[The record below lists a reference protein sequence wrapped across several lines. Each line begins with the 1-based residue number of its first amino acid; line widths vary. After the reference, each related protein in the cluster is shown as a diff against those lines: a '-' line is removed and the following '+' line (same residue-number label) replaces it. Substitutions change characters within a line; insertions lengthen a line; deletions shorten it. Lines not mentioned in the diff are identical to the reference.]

1 MFVPPPPPPYQ
12 LPTSVVELSVRCDS
26 LADMDVLSKSDP
38 ICVLSLQQGQ
48 GWKEMGRTER
58 IQDSL
63 SPAWQ
68 KKFVMDYKFEER
80 QQLRFTVYDVD
91 SASTELEDHDYLGY
105 LEVSLAE
112 VVASQSRG
120 FSRKLSGRGGT
131 IHILSEEL
139 SSNKEEVTFNF
150 YAQKLDKKDFFG
162 KSDPYLEVSR
172 STESGQYAVIHRT
185 EVVMNNLNPQ
195 WKQFSLP
202 VRTLCNG
209 DYQRDLLFSVFDW
222 DSDGEHDFIGSFH
235 TNLDTLKAG
244 PGPGNYYDCINEKK
258 RAKKGSKYRNSGLVF
273 LQDIS
278 IVTVPSFLDYIQGG
292 TQVNFT
298 VAVDFTGS
306 NGHPQDYQSLHYND
320 PSGQPNQYV
329 TAIRAVGEIIQ
340 DYDHDKQFPA
350 LGFGAKIPPNWSVSH
365 EFYLNLS
372 TSSPFCEGVEG
383 ILAAYYNSL
392 QAVQLYGP
400 TNFSP
405 VINHVAKFASAYQ
418 VDPSQYFVLLII
430 TDGIITD
437 IDATKAA
444 IIKASSLPISIIIIG
459 VGDADFTEM
468 NALDSDDRLLR
479 HGDLVAKRD
488 IVQFV
493 ELRQFV
499 SGSYWSK
506 DLLAKNILA
515 EIPAQ
520 LSSWMKMKGF
530 KPTPANS
537 TNQFNQ
543 GNFQTPS

>member
-1 MFVPPPPPPYQ
+1 MFVSPQPPPPFQ
-12 LPTSVVELSVRCDS
+12 LPTSVLELSVRCED
-26 LADMDVLSKSDP
+26 LADMDVLSRSDP
-38 ICVLSLQQGQ
+38 VCVLSLQQGSA
-48 GWKEMGRTER
+48 WLELGRTER

-63 SPAWQ
+63 SPSWQ
-68 KKFVMDYKFEER
+68 KKFVIDYKFEER
-80 QQLRFTVYDVD
+80 QQLRFAVYDVD
-91 SASTELEDHDYLGY
+91 SDSAQLENHDFLGY

-120 FSRKLSGRGGT
+120 FSRKLMGRGGK

-172 STESGQYAVIHRT
+172 STEAGQYAVVHRT

-209 DYQRDLLFSVFDW
+209 DYQRDLMFSVFDW
-222 DSDGEHDFIGSFH
+222 DSDGDHDFIGSFH
-235 TNLDTLKAG
+235 TNLETLKSG
-244 PGPGNYYDCINEKK
+244 PGPTNCYDCINEKK
-258 RAKKGSKYRNSGLVF
+258 RKKKGSKYTNSGQVF
-273 LQDIS
+273 LQTIS
-278 IVTVPSFLDYIQGG
+278 IVRVPSFLDYIQGG
-292 TQVNFT
+292 TQVNFI

-320 PSGQPNQYV
+320 PSGRPNQYV
-329 TAIRAVGEIIQ
+329 TAIRAVGDVIQ

-350 LGFGAKIPPNWSVSH
+350 LGFGAKVPPHWSVSH
-365 EFYLNLS
+365 EFFLNLS
-372 TSSPFCEGVEG
+372 PTSPFCDGLEG
-383 ILAAYYNSL
+383 ILAAYQTALNS
-392 QAVQLYGP
+392 VQLFGP

-405 VINHVAKFASAYQ
+405 VINHVAKFAAAYQ
-418 VDPSQYFVLLII
+418 SDPSQYFVLLII

-437 IDATKAA
+437 LEATMVA
-444 IIKASSLPISIIIIG
+444 IIKASRLPVSIIIIG

-479 HGDLVAKRD
+479 HGNLVAKRD

-499 SGSYWSK
+499 SGAFWSK
-506 DLLAKNILA
+506 ELLAKNILA

-520 LSSWMKMKGF
+520 LSSWMKMKGL
-530 KPTPANS
+530 KPVQSNLTHSN
-537 TNQFNQ
+537 
-543 GNFQTPS
+543 

>member
-1 MFVPPPPPPYQ
+1 MFVSPHPQAQPPQSPFQ
-12 LPTSVVELSVRCDS
+12 LPTSVLELSVRCED
-26 LADMDVLSKSDP
+26 LADMDVLSRSDP
-38 ICVLSLQQGQ
+38 VCVLSLQQGSA
-48 GWKEMGRTER
+48 WLELGRTER

-63 SPAWQ
+63 SPSWQ
-68 KKFVMDYKFEER
+68 KKFVVDYKFEER
-80 QQLRFTVYDVD
+80 QRLRFAVYDVD
-91 SASTELEDHDYLGY
+91 SVSSQLEDHDFLGY
-105 LEVSLAE
+105 VEVNLAE
-112 VVASQSRG
+112 IVASQSKG

-172 STESGQYAVIHRT
+172 STEAGQYAVVHRT

-209 DYQRDLLFSVFDW
+209 DYQRDLMFSVFDW
-222 DSDGEHDFIGSFH
+222 DSDGDHDFIGSFH
-235 TNLDTLKAG
+235 TNLETLKSG
-244 PGPGNYYDCINEKK
+244 PGPTNCYDCINEKK
-258 RAKKGSKYRNSGLVF
+258 RKKKGSKYTNSGQVF
-273 LQDIS
+273 LQTIS

-306 NGHPQDYQSLHYND
+306 NGNPQDSRSLHYND
-320 PSGQPNQYV
+320 PSGRPNQYV
-329 TAIRAVGEIIQ
+329 TAIRAVGDIIQ

-350 LGFGAKIPPNWSVSH
+350 LGFGAKVPPHWSVSH
-365 EFYLNLS
+365 EFFLNLS
-372 TSSPFCEGVEG
+372 PTSPFCDGLEG
-383 ILAAYYNSL
+383 ILAAYQTALNSVRL
-392 QAVQLYGP
+392 FGP

-405 VINHVAKFASAYQ
+405 VINHVAKFAAAYQ
-418 VDPSQYFVLLII
+418 SDPSQYFVLLII

-437 IDATKAA
+437 LEATMVA
-444 IIKASSLPISIIIIG
+444 IIKASRLPVSIIIIG

-479 HGDLVAKRD
+479 HGNLVAKRD

-499 SGSYWSK
+499 SGAFWSK
-506 DLLAKNILA
+506 ELLAKNILA

-520 LSSWMKMKGF
+520 LSSWMKMKGL
-530 KPTPANS
+530 KPVQSNLTHSN
-537 TNQFNQ
+537 
-543 GNFQTPS
+543 

>member
-1 MFVPPPPPPYQ
+1 MFVSPQTQPPQSPFQ
-12 LPTSVVELSVRCDS
+12 LPTSVLELSVRCED
-26 LADMDVLSKSDP
+26 LADMDVLSRSDP
-38 ICVLSLQQGQ
+38 VCVLSLQQGSA
-48 GWKEMGRTER
+48 WLELGRTER

-63 SPAWQ
+63 SPSWQ
-68 KKFVMDYKFEER
+68 KKFVVDYKFEER
-80 QQLRFTVYDVD
+80 QRLRFAVYDVD
-91 SASTELEDHDYLGY
+91 SVSSQLEDHDFLGY
-105 LEVSLAE
+105 VEVNLAE
-112 VVASQSRG
+112 IVASQSKG

-172 STESGQYAVIHRT
+172 STEAGQYAVVHRT

-209 DYQRDLLFSVFDW
+209 DYQRDLMFSVFDW
-222 DSDGEHDFIGSFH
+222 DSDGDHDFIGSFH
-235 TNLDTLKAG
+235 TNLETLKSG
-244 PGPGNYYDCINEKK
+244 PGPTNCYDCINEKK
-258 RAKKGSKYRNSGLVF
+258 RKKKGSKYTNSGQVF
-273 LQDIS
+273 LQTIS

-306 NGHPQDYQSLHYND
+306 NGNPQDSRSLHYND
-320 PSGQPNQYV
+320 PSGRPNQYV
-329 TAIRAVGEIIQ
+329 TAIRAVGDIIQ

-350 LGFGAKIPPNWSVSH
+350 LGFGAKVPPHWSVSH
-365 EFYLNLS
+365 EFFLNLS
-372 TSSPFCEGVEG
+372 PTSPFCDGLEG
-383 ILAAYYNSL
+383 ILAAYQTALNS
-392 QAVQLYGP
+392 VQLFGP

-405 VINHVAKFASAYQ
+405 VINHVAKFAAAYQ
-418 VDPSQYFVLLII
+418 SDPSQYFVLLII

-437 IDATKAA
+437 LEATMVA
-444 IIKASSLPISIIIIG
+444 IIKASRLPVSIIIIG

-479 HGDLVAKRD
+479 HGNLVAKRD

-499 SGSYWSK
+499 SGAFWSK
-506 DLLAKNILA
+506 ELLAKNILA

-520 LSSWMKMKGF
+520 LSSWMKMKGL
-530 KPTPANS
+530 KPVQSNLTHSN
-537 TNQFNQ
+537 
-543 GNFQTPS
+543 

>member
-1 MFVPPPPPPYQ
+1 MFVSPHPQPPQSPFQ
-12 LPTSVVELSVRCDS
+12 LPTSVLELSVRCED
-26 LADMDVLSKSDP
+26 LADMDVLSRSDP
-38 ICVLSLQQGQ
+38 VCVLSLQQGSA
-48 GWKEMGRTER
+48 WLELGRTER

-63 SPAWQ
+63 SPSWQ
-68 KKFVMDYKFEER
+68 KKFVVDYKFEER
-80 QQLRFTVYDVD
+80 QRLRFAVYDVD
-91 SASTELEDHDYLGY
+91 SVSSQLEDHDFLGY
-105 LEVSLAE
+105 VEVNLAE
-112 VVASQSRG
+112 IVASQSKG

-172 STESGQYAVIHRT
+172 STEAGQYAVVHRT

-209 DYQRDLLFSVFDW
+209 DYQRDLMFSVFDW
-222 DSDGEHDFIGSFH
+222 DSDGDHDFIGSFH
-235 TNLDTLKAG
+235 TNLETLKSG
-244 PGPGNYYDCINEKK
+244 PGPTNCYDCINEKK
-258 RAKKGSKYRNSGLVF
+258 RKKKGSKYTNSGQVF
-273 LQDIS
+273 LQTIS
-278 IVTVPSFLDYIQGG
+278 IVRVPSFLDYIQGG

-306 NGHPQDYQSLHYND
+306 NGNPQDSRSLHYND
-320 PSGQPNQYV
+320 PSGRPNQYV
-329 TAIRAVGEIIQ
+329 TAIRAVGDIIQ

-350 LGFGAKIPPNWSVSH
+350 LGFGAKVPPHWSVSH
-365 EFYLNLS
+365 EFFLNLS
-372 TSSPFCEGVEG
+372 PTSPFCDGLEG
-383 ILAAYYNSL
+383 ILAAYQTALNS
-392 QAVQLYGP
+392 VQLFGP

-405 VINHVAKFASAYQ
+405 VINHVAKFAAAYQ
-418 VDPSQYFVLLII
+418 SDPSQYFVLLII

-437 IDATKAA
+437 LEATMVA
-444 IIKASSLPISIIIIG
+444 IIKASRLPVSIIIIG

-479 HGDLVAKRD
+479 HGNLVAKRD

-499 SGSYWSK
+499 SGAFWSK
-506 DLLAKNILA
+506 ELLAKNILA

-520 LSSWMKMKGF
+520 LSSWMKMKGL
-530 KPTPANS
+530 KPVQSNLTHSN
-537 TNQFNQ
+537 
-543 GNFQTPS
+543 

>member
-1 MFVPPPPPPYQ
+1 MFVSPHPQPPQSPFQ
-12 LPTSVVELSVRCDS
+12 LPTSVLELSVRCED
-26 LADMDVLSKSDP
+26 LADMDVLSRSDP
-38 ICVLSLQQGQ
+38 VCVLSLQQGSA
-48 GWKEMGRTER
+48 WLELGRTER

-63 SPAWQ
+63 SPSWQ
-68 KKFVMDYKFEER
+68 KKFVVDYKFEER
-80 QQLRFTVYDVD
+80 QRLRFAVYDVD
-91 SASTELEDHDYLGY
+91 SVSSQLEDHDFLGY
-105 LEVSLAE
+105 VEVNLAE
-112 VVASQSRG
+112 IVASQSKG

-172 STESGQYAVIHRT
+172 STEAGQYAVVHRT

-209 DYQRDLLFSVFDW
+209 DYQRDLMFSVFDW
-222 DSDGEHDFIGSFH
+222 DSDGDHDFIGSFH
-235 TNLDTLKAG
+235 TNLETLKSG
-244 PGPGNYYDCINEKK
+244 PGPTNCYDCINEKK
-258 RAKKGSKYRNSGLVF
+258 RKKKGSKYTNSGQVF
-273 LQDIS
+273 LQTIS

-306 NGHPQDYQSLHYND
+306 NGNPQDSRSLHYND
-320 PSGQPNQYV
+320 PSGRPNQYV
-329 TAIRAVGEIIQ
+329 TAIRAVGDIIQ

-350 LGFGAKIPPNWSVSH
+350 LGFGAKVPPHWSVSH
-365 EFYLNLS
+365 EFFLNLS
-372 TSSPFCEGVEG
+372 PTSPFCDGLEG
-383 ILAAYYNSL
+383 ILAAYQTALNS
-392 QAVQLYGP
+392 VQLFGP

-405 VINHVAKFASAYQ
+405 VINHVAKFAAAYQ
-418 VDPSQYFVLLII
+418 SDPSQYFVLLII

-437 IDATKAA
+437 LEATMVA
-444 IIKASSLPISIIIIG
+444 IIKASRLPVSIIIIG

-479 HGDLVAKRD
+479 HGNLVAKRD

-499 SGSYWSK
+499 SGAFWSK
-506 DLLAKNILA
+506 ELLAKNILA

-520 LSSWMKMKGF
+520 LSSWMKMKGL
-530 KPTPANS
+530 KPVQSNLTHSN
-537 TNQFNQ
+537 
-543 GNFQTPS
+543 

>member
-1 MFVPPPPPPYQ
+1 MFVSPHPQPPQSPFQ
-12 LPTSVVELSVRCDS
+12 LPTSVLELSVRCED
-26 LADMDVLSKSDP
+26 LADMDVLSRSDP
-38 ICVLSLQQGQ
+38 VCVLSLQQGST
-48 GWKEMGRTER
+48 WLELGRTER

-63 SPAWQ
+63 SPSWQ
-68 KKFVMDYKFEER
+68 KKFVVDYKFEER
-80 QQLRFTVYDVD
+80 QRLRFAVYDVD
-91 SASTELEDHDYLGY
+91 SVSSQLEDHDFLGY
-105 LEVSLAE
+105 VEVNLAE
-112 VVASQSRG
+112 IVASQSKG

-172 STESGQYAVIHRT
+172 STEAGQYAVVHRT

-209 DYQRDLLFSVFDW
+209 DYQRDLMFSVFDW
-222 DSDGEHDFIGSFH
+222 DSDGDHDFIGSFH
-235 TNLDTLKAG
+235 TNLETLKSG
-244 PGPGNYYDCINEKK
+244 PGPTNCYDCINEKK
-258 RAKKGSKYRNSGLVF
+258 RKKKGSKYTNSGQVF
-273 LQDIS
+273 LQTIS

-306 NGHPQDYQSLHYND
+306 NGNPQDSRSLHYND
-320 PSGQPNQYV
+320 PSGRPNQYV
-329 TAIRAVGEIIQ
+329 TAIRAVGDIIQ

-350 LGFGAKIPPNWSVSH
+350 LGFGAKVPPHWSVSH
-365 EFYLNLS
+365 EFFLNLS
-372 TSSPFCEGVEG
+372 PTSPFCDGLEG
-383 ILAAYYNSL
+383 ILAAYQTALNS
-392 QAVQLYGP
+392 VQLFGP

-405 VINHVAKFASAYQ
+405 VINHVAKFAAAYQ
-418 VDPSQYFVLLII
+418 SDPSQYFVLLII

-437 IDATKAA
+437 LEATMVA
-444 IIKASSLPISIIIIG
+444 IIKASRLPVSIIIIG

-479 HGDLVAKRD
+479 HGNLVAKRD

-499 SGSYWSK
+499 SGAFWSK
-506 DLLAKNILA
+506 ELLAKNILA

-520 LSSWMKMKGF
+520 LSSWMKMKGL
-530 KPTPANS
+530 KPVQSNLTHSN
-537 TNQFNQ
+537 
-543 GNFQTPS
+543 

>member
-1 MFVPPPPPPYQ
+1 MFVSPQSQPPQSPFQ
-12 LPTSVVELSVRCDS
+12 LPTSVLELSVRCED
-26 LADMDVLSKSDP
+26 LADMDVLSRSDP
-38 ICVLSLQQGQ
+38 VCVLSLQQGSA
-48 GWKEMGRTER
+48 WLELGRTER

-63 SPAWQ
+63 SPSWQ
-68 KKFVMDYKFEER
+68 KKFVVDYKFEER
-80 QQLRFTVYDVD
+80 QRLRFAVYDVD
-91 SASTELEDHDYLGY
+91 SVSSQLEDHDFLGY
-105 LEVSLAE
+105 VEVNLAE
-112 VVASQSRG
+112 IVASQSKG

-172 STESGQYAVIHRT
+172 STEAGQYAVVHRT

-209 DYQRDLLFSVFDW
+209 DYQRDLMFSVFDW
-222 DSDGEHDFIGSFH
+222 DSDGDHDFIGSFH
-235 TNLDTLKAG
+235 TNLETLKSG
-244 PGPGNYYDCINEKK
+244 PGPTNCYDCINEKK
-258 RAKKGSKYRNSGLVF
+258 RKKKGSKYTNSGQVF
-273 LQDIS
+273 LQTIS

-306 NGHPQDYQSLHYND
+306 NGNPQDSRSLHYND
-320 PSGQPNQYV
+320 PSGRPNQYV
-329 TAIRAVGEIIQ
+329 TAIRAVGDIIQ

-350 LGFGAKIPPNWSVSH
+350 LGFGAKVPPHWSVSH
-365 EFYLNLS
+365 EFFLNLS
-372 TSSPFCEGVEG
+372 PTSPFCDGLEG
-383 ILAAYYNSL
+383 ILAAYQTALNSVRL
-392 QAVQLYGP
+392 FGP

-405 VINHVAKFASAYQ
+405 VINHVAKFAAAYQ
-418 VDPSQYFVLLII
+418 SDPSQYFVLLII

-437 IDATKAA
+437 LEATMVA
-444 IIKASSLPISIIIIG
+444 IIKASRLPVSIIIIG

-479 HGDLVAKRD
+479 HGNLVAKRD

-499 SGSYWSK
+499 SGAFWSK
-506 DLLAKNILA
+506 ELLAKNILA

-520 LSSWMKMKGF
+520 LSSWMKMKGL
-530 KPTPANS
+530 KPVQSNLTHSN
-537 TNQFNQ
+537 
-543 GNFQTPS
+543 

>member
-1 MFVPPPPPPYQ
+1 
-12 LPTSVVELSVRCDS
+12 VRCS
-26 LADMDVLSKSDP
+26 NLADMDVLSKSDP
-38 ICVLSLQQGQ
+38 VCILSLQQGRN
-48 GWKEMGRTER
+48 WLEVGRTER
-58 IQDSL
+58 ITDSL
-63 SPAWQ
+63 SPTWQ

-80 QQLRFTVYDVD
+80 QHLRFTVYDLD
-91 SASTELEDHDYLGY
+91 SSSAFLEDHDHLGS

-112 VVASQSRG
+112 IVASQSRG

-150 YAQKLDKKDFFG
+150 CAQKLDKKDFFG
-162 KSDPYLEVSR
+162 KSDPYLEISR
-172 STESGQYAVIHRT
+172 STESGQYALIHRT

-195 WKQFSLP
+195 WKQFTIP

-222 DSDGEHDFIGSFH
+222 DSDGDHDLIGSFH
-235 TNLDTLKAG
+235 SNLQTLRTAQGSEKSF
-244 PGPGNYYDCINEKK
+244 DCINEKK
-258 RAKKGSKYRNSGLVF
+258 RKKKGSKYKNSGTVNLLSLSVM
-273 LQDIS
+273 
-278 IVTVPSFLDYIQGG
+278 TVPSFLDYIQSG

-306 NGHPQDYQSLHYND
+306 NGHPQDPRSLHYMD

-329 TAIRAVGEIIQ
+329 TAITSVGEIIQ
-340 DYDHDKQFPA
+340 DYDYDKQFPA
-350 LGFGAKIPPNWSVSH
+350 LGFGAKIPPGFSVSH
-365 EFYLNLS
+365 EFFLNLS
-372 TSSPFCEGVEG
+372 ASSPFCQGVEG
-383 ILAAYYNSL
+383 ILSAYYNCIP
-392 QAVQLYGP
+392 AVQLFGP

-418 VDPSQYFVLLII
+418 SDPSQYFVLLII

-437 IDATKAA
+437 LDQTKDA
-444 IIKASSLPISIIIIG
+444 IIKASGLPLSIIIVG

-479 HGDLVAKRD
+479 HNNLVAKRD

-499 SGSYWSK
+499 RGSVWSK
-506 DLLAKNILA
+506 EILAKHVLA

-520 LSSWMKMKGF
+520 LSTWMKMKAF
-530 KPTPANS
+530 KPLQRNQANS
-537 TNQFNQ
+537 FNV
-543 GNFQTPS
+543 GNVPA